1 MATDLPD
8 DGGIFRGSQSA
19 FMLVEGLLR
28 ANCTQ
33 DRKNVILQKPSVPVM
48 S

>member
-8 DGGIFRGSQSA
+8 GGGIFRGSQSA
-19 FMLVEGLLR
+19 FTLVEGLLL
-28 ANCTQ
+28 ANCIQ
-33 DRKNVILQKPSVPVM
+33 GRKKVILQKPSVPVM